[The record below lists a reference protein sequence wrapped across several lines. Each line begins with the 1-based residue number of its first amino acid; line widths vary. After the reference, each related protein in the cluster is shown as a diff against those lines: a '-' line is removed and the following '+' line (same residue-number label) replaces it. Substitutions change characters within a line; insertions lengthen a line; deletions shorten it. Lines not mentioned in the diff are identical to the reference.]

1 MIENGFA
8 WQINWK
14 LNIVKAKIQLHFKM
28 TFFKDER
35 KNDSVYAKEMSFFN
49 DHWNMRSWEIS
60 VSQYKSEVDTKKV
73 NWQP

>member
-1 MIENGFA
+1 
-8 WQINWK
+8 
-14 LNIVKAKIQLHFKM
+14 M

-49 DHWNMRSWEIS
+49 DFWNMRSWETS
-60 VSQYKSEVDTKKV
+60 VSQDKSEVDIKKV